1 MLIAVRVHPFPFRTR
16 KLSSLALKIL
26 GGQLPGKISRCQHFK
41 HITLSYVLFLLKKYG
56 VYDKILLKGRGF
68 LVAEKTI
75 AAIASAS
82 GEGALGVIRISGE
95 NAISIADSVF
105 SAVSGKSLESL
116 KGYTAAYGVIKD
128 NDTRLDDAVATVFRN
143 PHSYTGEDVV
153 EFSVHGGSIMLRSV
167 LRLILSRGAIL
178 AEAGE
183 FTKRAFLNG
192 KLDLTKAESIMG
204 LISARSEAELRLSRA
219 AHSGKVSSKIAEIE
233 ADLVAADASVAAFS
247 DYPDEDIEDLNP
259 ENFLRMLRNA
269 EKTLHKMLRDYD
281 AGKILSEGIR
291 TAIVGKPNVGKST
304 LMNMLSGEERSIVT
318 NVAGTT
324 RDIIEETVTI
334 GDITLRLA
342 DTAGIHETVD
352 TVESI
357 GVKLAKERIETSQ
370 LVLAVF
376 DSTSALNK
384 EDLELLEAVKTKNT
398 IVIINKTDL
407 ESVIDKSVFKDMRV
421 VEVSAKQGIG
431 YDELKEEIIE
441 ISGTNNLSADSA
453 VLIGERQRACA
464 ERALDGVEEA
474 INALQTGCTMDA
486 VGVCIDDAISALF
499 ELTGKRVT
507 NEVTDE
513 IFRRFCVGK

>member
-1 MLIAVRVHPFPFRTR
+1 MA
-16 KLSSLALKIL
+16 S
-26 GGQLPGKISRCQHFK
+26 
-41 HITLSYVLFLLKKYG
+41 
-56 VYDKILLKGRGF
+56 
-68 LVAEKTI
+68 KTI

-95 NAISIADSVF
+95 KAIEIADSVF
-105 SAVSGKSLESL
+105 YSVSGKSLKEL
-116 KGYTAAYGVIKD
+116 KGYNAAYGEIKD
-128 NDTRLDDAVATVFRN
+128 EETRLDDAVALVFKA

-153 EFSVHGGSIMLRSV
+153 EISVHGGSVMLRSI
-167 LRLILSRGAIL
+167 LRLILSRGAVL

-192 KLDLTKAESIMG
+192 KLDLTKAESVMG
-204 LISARSEAELRLSRA
+204 LISARSEAELRLSRT
-219 AHSGKVSSKIAEIE
+219 AHSGKVAEKIAEIE

-247 DYPDEDIEDLNP
+247 DYPDEDIEGLNP
-259 ENFLRMLRNA
+259 ENFLKMLKNA
-269 EKTLHKMLRDYD
+269 EKTLKKMLKDYD
-281 AGKILSEGIR
+281 AGKILREGIR

-318 NVAGTT
+318 SVAGTT
-324 RDIIEETVTI
+324 RDIIEETVAI

-342 DTAGIHETVD
+342 DTAGIHETED

-357 GVKLAKERIETSQ
+357 GVRLAKERIETSQ

-376 DSTSALNK
+376 DSTLPLDN
-384 EDLELLEAVKTKNT
+384 EDTELLEVVKNKNT

-407 ESVIDKSVFKDMRV
+407 ESVIDNKAFEGMRA
-421 VEVSAKQGIG
+421 VEISAKQGKG
-431 YDELKEEIIE
+431 YDELKEAIIE
-441 ISGTNNLSADSA
+441 ISGTAELSADSA

-464 ERALDGVEEA
+464 ERALDGVGEA
-474 INALQTGCTMDA
+474 ISALETGCTMDA